1 MAKTLPNFG
10 QIAVAAR
17 LGWKWVEELRLF
29 VRITINDWR
38 VNGGA
43 LHKVE
48 IQPPTFKPDPNED
61 PFDDGH
67 WRAQEGIIYK
77 VPALNKYMG
86 RQKPCI
92 LYIDDDGLE
101 FAAPAVL
108 TQIKEPAP
116 EPQATVVKD
125 KTKTSEGEN
134 DQTA

>member
-17 LGWKWVEELRLF
+17 LGWKWAEELRLF
-29 VRITINDWR
+29 VRISPNKG
-38 VNGGA
+38 NY
-43 LHKVE
+43 KVE
-48 IQPPTFKPDPNED
+48 IQPPTFKPDPAED
-61 PFDDGH
+61 PYHGGH

-92 LYIDDDGLE
+92 FYIDDDGME
-101 FAAPAVL
+101 VAAPAVAL
-108 TQIKEPAP
+108 TQIEEPAP
-116 EPQATVVKD
+116 EPKATVVKD
-125 KTKTSEGEN
+125 EANTSEGEN